1 VILVDTSVWIDYL
14 RRGNPAL
21 AALLLDGQ
29 VLTHP
34 WVTGEI
40 ALANLSNR
48 VGVHGLLG
56 NHSQAAVATDTEL
69 RTLIDRHR
77 LNGRG
82 IGYVDAQLLAAT
94 MLTSGSLLWSRDK
107 RLAAIAAELGIA
119 HDQAQAP

>member
-1 VILVDTSVWIDYL
+1 
-14 RRGNPAL
+14 L
-21 AALLLDGQ
+21 AALLLDRQ

-34 WVTGEI
+34 WATGEI
-40 ALANLSNR
+40 ALGNLSNR
-48 VGVHGLLG
+48 VGSSGAGHL
-56 NHSQAAVATDTEL
+56 SQAAGATDAEL

-77 LNGRG
+77 LYGRG